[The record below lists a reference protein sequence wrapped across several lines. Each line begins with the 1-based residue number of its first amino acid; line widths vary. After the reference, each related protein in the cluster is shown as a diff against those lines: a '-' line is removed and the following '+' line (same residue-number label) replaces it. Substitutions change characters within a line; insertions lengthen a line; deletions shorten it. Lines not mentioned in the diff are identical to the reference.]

1 MIVVIAESVERIN
14 ALLAL
19 YRESHYDVELPGVGT
34 ATILIGVDIPFEIA
48 RWIGPHPI
56 AAYLTACN
64 PRSQSLSPNEN
75 EQRLDQ
81 LRRQV
86 RERGGDYLE
95 GAGHVPGERWREPS
109 LLVRGVGDAAIDA
122 LAREHEQNGILIVPA
137 SGPVVL
143 KLYRSDWQSV
153 LGNVAGIEWAAE
165 TR

>member
-1 MIVVIAESVERIN
+1 MGIESAERIN
-14 ALLAL
+14 ALLTL
-19 YRESHYDVELPGVGT
+19 YRESHYDVELPDGGT
-34 ATILIGVDIPFEIA
+34 ATIRIGANVPPEIA
-48 RWIGPHPI
+48 RWIGPHQI

-64 PRSQSLSPNEN
+64 PRSQSLSAKEN

-86 RERGGDYLE
+86 RERGGEYLE

-109 LLVRGVGDAAIDA
+109 LLVRGVGDAALDA

-143 KLYRSDWQSV
+143 KLYRSDWQIA
-153 LGNVAGIEWAAE
+153 LGGVADVEWA
-165 TR
+165 TSR